1 MLKKINLKTLII
13 TCFVTLAPILL
24 GVAMYDKLPEQVAI
38 HFDINN
44 TPDNFAPKAFAVF
57 GLPLLVLAFQI
68 FCCVV
73 VDIAEAKSGK
83 REKFTRIS
91 KWVIPVVSLVI
102 YPATIFYALGN
113 DLDIRRIAVFIVGI
127 LFIVLG
133 NYLPKANH
141 IQIMGK
147 MRELNSD
154 HARKYLRLM
163 SYLMV
168 GFGFLFL
175 ITLFFPPI
183 ASVVVLLLLIPF
195 SILSIILGVKASKNE

>member
-1 MLKKINLKTLII
+1 MKKINFKTLII

-57 GLPLLVLAFQI
+57 GLPLLLLAFQI

-83 REKFTRIS
+83 LEKFTRIG
-91 KWVIPVVSLVI
+91 KWVIPAVSLII
-102 YPATIFYALGN
+102 YPTTIFYSLGN
-113 DLDIRRIAVFIVGI
+113 DLDIRRIAVLIVGI

-141 IQIMGK
+141 IQIAGK
-147 MRELNSD
+147 MRELTGD
-154 HARKYLRLM
+154 TVRRYLRHM
-163 SYLMV
+163 SYMMV
-168 GFGFLFL
+168 GMGFLFL
-175 ITLFFPPI
+175 TTLFFPPI

-195 SILSIILGVKASKNE
+195 SILSIIWGVKASKNK